1 MPCIMPKP
9 NYIHVINFIK
19 GMQHMTVKAKTKRI
33 IYSEVHI
40 HQTQSFKASL
50 EYLQRFNLLENSSH
64 CGALIQPVNTFIK
77 SNVFM
82 FSVSGSDRAIR
93 DPIKPE
99 LWDLLFALQS
109 SPNCPKTAG
118 NTCLLYRSF
127 SSTAYWGNT
136 HLSYKTQMFTETD
149 RSYI

>member
-1 MPCIMPKP
+1 MPKP

-19 GMQHMTVKAKTKRI
+19 GMQHMTGKDKVYHIFRRSYSPRTK
-33 IYSEVHI
+33 
-40 HQTQSFKASL
+40 SFKASL
-50 EYLQRFNLLENSSH
+50 EYLQRFYLLEYSSH
-64 CGALIQPVNTFIK
+64 CIVLIQPVNTFIK
-77 SNVFM
+77 SKCFHVQCY
-82 FSVSGSDRAIR
+82 VSGTDRAIR